1 MLSAVCAV
9 AIALAVQSAPASRS
23 PQQEAWPDD
32 HPVSQ
37 FFPNFWH
44 DLKALP
50 TMRSA
55 LIAGAGTA
63 VTLALA
69 PLDDDAR
76 DAAETAPPTSYAKVG
91 NVIGDGWFQGSAA
104 VATYA
109 IGRAIHDPETTHI
122 GSDLI
127 RGQMLNA
134 VLTGTLKVTTNRT
147 RPNGGDFSFPS
158 GHASAT
164 FTSAAVLETHYGW
177 KVGLPAY
184 AISGFVAWCRVR
196 SQDHWVSDT
205 AAGATLGIIVGHT
218 VAAGHRQRD
227 WQVIPA
233 KTPGGFAVY
242 IVRTK

>member
-1 MLSAVCAV
+1 MFSAVCAV
-9 AIALAVQSAPASRS
+9 AIVLAVQNPAASRT
-23 PQQEAWPDD
+23 PQPEPWPDD
-32 HPVSQ
+32 RPVTQ
-37 FFPNFWH
+37 LFPNFWH
-44 DLKALP
+44 DLKAVASP
-50 TMRSA
+50 RSA
-55 LIAGAGTA
+55 YIAAAGTA

-76 DAAETAPPTSYAKVG
+76 DAAETAQPTSYAKIG

-109 IGRAIHDPETTHI
+109 IGRAIGDPETTHI

-127 RGQMLNA
+127 RGQLLNA
-134 VLTGTLKVTTNRT
+134 VITGALKVTTNRT

-164 FTSAAVLETHYGW
+164 FTSASVLESHYGW
-177 KVGLPAY
+177 KVGVPAY

-218 VAAGHRQRD
+218 VTAGHRQRD

-233 KTPGGFAVY
+233 KTAGGFAVY
-242 IVRTK
+242 VTRTK

>member
-9 AIALAVQSAPASRS
+9 AISLAVQSSAASRTTR
-23 PQQEAWPDD
+23 QEPWPDD
-32 HPVSQ
+32 RPVTQ
-37 FFPNFWH
+37 LVPNFWH

-50 TMRSA
+50 SKRSA
-55 LIAGAGTA
+55 FIAAGGTA

-91 NVIGDGWFQGSAA
+91 NVIGDGWFQAGAA

-109 IGRAIHDPETTHI
+109 IGRAIGDPETTHI

-134 VLTGTLKVTTNRT
+134 VLTGAIKVAADRT

-177 KVGLPAY
+177 KVGVPAY

-196 SQDHWVSDT
+196 SLDHWVSDT

-227 WQVIPA
+227 WQVVPA
-233 KTPGGFAVY
+233 KTAGGFAVY
-242 IVRTK
+242 VVKMK